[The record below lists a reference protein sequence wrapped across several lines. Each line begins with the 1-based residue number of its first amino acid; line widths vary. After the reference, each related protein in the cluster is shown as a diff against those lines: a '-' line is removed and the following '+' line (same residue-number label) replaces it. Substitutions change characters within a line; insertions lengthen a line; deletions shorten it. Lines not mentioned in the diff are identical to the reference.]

1 MIFNVDR
8 TFLVRTH
15 EKINLNPEDF
25 LQCATIEELYNEVED
40 FINDKCE
47 YPIHPNLDKSEELG
61 NRYWDI
67 TFEFYDKWQ
76 QLKGLPQNL

>member
-25 LQCATIEELYNEVED
+25 LQCATI
-40 FINDKCE
+40 
-47 YPIHPNLDKSEELG
+47 
-61 NRYWDI
+61 
-67 TFEFYDKWQ
+67 
-76 QLKGLPQNL
+76 